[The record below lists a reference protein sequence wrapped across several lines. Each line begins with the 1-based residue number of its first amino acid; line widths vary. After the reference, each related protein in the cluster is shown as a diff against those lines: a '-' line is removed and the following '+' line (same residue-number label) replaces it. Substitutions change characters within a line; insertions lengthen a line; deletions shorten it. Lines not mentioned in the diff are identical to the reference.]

1 MSIFELIYLISL
13 KLLNL
18 YFCLN
23 KLLSDGVNKNV
34 LINGFENKESKKTL

>member
-13 KLLNL
+13 KLPNL

-23 KLLSDGVNKNV
+23 KLLSDEVDNNV